1 VATYLLLYQTIQSS
15 QKSGSTVE
23 MAVTAVLSSPLA
35 SAFLV
40 YLVYLLGLVIYRLY
54 FHPLANFPGPK
65 YAAVSRWH
73 EFYYEVIK
81 KGQFTFKVQELHKQ
95 YGLTSSSPAKIK
107 NSRGTTSNTL
117 TRSYRTHC
125 SR

>member
-1 VATYLLLYQTIQSS
+1 
-15 QKSGSTVE
+15 